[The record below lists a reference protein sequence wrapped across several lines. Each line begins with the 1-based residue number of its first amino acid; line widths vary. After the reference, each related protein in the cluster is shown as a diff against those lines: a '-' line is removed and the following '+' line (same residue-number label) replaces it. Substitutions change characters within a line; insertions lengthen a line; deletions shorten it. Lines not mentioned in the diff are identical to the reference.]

1 MLFRSRLDRGVPTPV
16 VVEAA
21 ARHLGA
27 PVEAVA
33 ALLDD
38 DRTPPATD
46 QDLVRFAQDLA
57 RLRREVRRS

>member
-1 MLFRSRLDRGVPTPV
+1 V

-21 ARHLGA
+21 ARHLGV
-27 PVEAVA
+27 PVEVVA
-33 ALLDD
+33 TLLDD
-38 DRTPPATD
+38 DRMPPATD